1 MELEHMSYSALSRYE
16 ECPRS
21 FYLGRVKRAEEKQ
34 TWFFPL
40 GSAVHQCVED
50 YLQTGDVPEF
60 TDIFYPLIEAQMKID
75 PVDVNWLAGGS
86 PDDPVFRSKAV
97 ELGKRCVE
105 NAIKFLEDIDVWEVE
120 YDASG
125 MIAGCEVPVKAF
137 IDIVGEHK
145 KHGLSIVDWK
155 SGKQK
160 PKNNLQLETYGV
172 LLNTSTPLSGNDH
185 PFTEH
190 GSLKFDIGLWAMLNP
205 DAPNARPVKGLTEV
219 DASALGARYQAAYEA
234 VKAKKWTANAGFH
247 CRFCVQAPNCLV
259 ESPGTRRARYY
270 DRSEDEGFPF

>member
-1 MELEHMSYSALSRYE
+1 MKLEHMSYSALSRYE

-21 FYLGRVKRAEEKQ
+21 FYLGKVKLAEEKQ

-60 TDIFYPLIEAQMKID
+60 TDRFYPLVEKQMKID

-86 PDDPVFRSKAV
+86 QDDPIIRDKAV
-97 ELGKRCVE
+97 EVGKRCVE
-105 NAIKFLEDIDVWEVE
+105 NAVKFLDDIDVWEVE
-120 YDASG
+120 YDATG
-125 MIAGCEVPVKAF
+125 MLPGCDVPIKAF

-145 KHGLSIVDWK
+145 KHGPSIVDWK

-160 PKNNLQLETYGV
+160 PKSNLQLETYGV

-190 GSLKFDIGLWAMLNP
+190 GSIKFDIGLWAMVNP

-219 DASALGARYQAAYEA
+219 DASALGARYQAAYE
-234 VKAKKWTANAGFH
+234 KIQEKKWQANAGFH
-247 CRFCVQAPNCLV
+247 CRFCVMAPNCLI
-259 ESPGTRRARYY
+259 ESPGTKRATYY
-270 DRSEDEGFPF
+270 DRSEDEGYPF